1 MTRAGSPRYAAE
13 LLSLLACAVLIAMVA
28 AAAWL
33 SYRGHSESEQEL
45 ALRRAENMALVLR
58 ALAGD
63 TLRSVDDAVRGV
75 KGAVERGGINI
86 DLAKITDD
94 YRAIADYIAV
104 ISVAD
109 AEGRLVRSTLP
120 IPEGAMITD
129 LAHFRAHV
137 AEDSGEPFINRPVL
151 GRVSGKWS
159 FHVTRRINR
168 PGGTFGGVAIVAVD
182 LSYWERLLREGHL
195 GESGAVALVG
205 LDGFARAVF
214 APGAGGP
221 GEMMKADFGFL
232 ARKAT
237 AGGDAGGRVAVAGSG
252 GGLDG
257 IWAYRRVEGFPLLV
271 AVAADDHATSARL
284 QAMRDRYV
292 GGALTIIVLIVLF
305 TLALLI
311 FFSRQRLHAE
321 ERARMAESW
330 RQSEERFRSVFDQ
343 AAVGMGLRDLGRR
356 DEPWLRVNQ
365 KLCEFLGY
373 PEQELLQIPS
383 LATNVPEDE
392 ALAAD
397 MDRRLAAGEIA
408 TYSREKQYLRRDG
421 SRIWGHITVNVLR
434 YPDGRPAQALSVVQN
449 INDRK
454 LAEAAL
460 RESESR
466 FRTIF
471 EHAGIGITL
480 RHANDRYRPW
490 LAVNDK
496 FCEMTGYSR
505 EELLRMS
512 TAQITL
518 AEENADVDANNARI
532 ARGEITGHAREK
544 RIVRKDGSL
553 FWVAL
558 VITAL
563 PDAEGRPYRVIATY
577 QDINARKIAEGLVR
591 ESDERFRAVFEHA
604 GVGMSL
610 RPARDRLLPWTAV
623 NDKFCEMT
631 GYTREELLR
640 LSTADLTPP
649 EGHGEAIHDNQRLMR
664 GEVASYAREKR
675 LLCKDDRLLWVNLS
689 VASLPG
695 SDGRPLQIV
704 STYQDI
710 TARKQVEELL
720 RKSEQQFKA
729 IFDHAGI
736 GITLRPANDRS
747 HPWLAVND
755 KFCEMTGYSRE
766 EALRLGTIDITAPE
780 RTEGAIRDKERL
792 LSGETRSYSV
802 EKRIRRKDGSWIW
815 IALSVAALPD
825 AQGRAD
831 MVIATYQDI
840 NARRLTEERLRAIIA
855 AEPECVAIVSPEGML
870 VDMNPAGLRMLEA
883 GNLEEMR
890 NRPFLKQVVPRFR
903 RAFVRLQRRILA
915 GGSGMLEFEAEGLA
929 GKRRWLEI
937 HGAPLHD
944 ASGAITA
951 LLGIARDV
959 TERRTAREALAA
971 ERKLLRTVIDS
982 MPDRIR
988 VKDQGLRYMLA
999 NKAWMAL
1006 RAPGADDVKGLGN
1019 HDILPAAEAEKVE
1032 AEDRAV
1038 LETGHPSR
1046 PREVSH
1052 ATPDGLRWYIT
1063 TKTPLRG
1070 EDGAVTGVIS
1080 ISRDVTDLKLR
1091 SLEVEKLNAVL
1102 EARVAERTQ
1111 QLTTANEEL
1120 EAFASS
1126 VSHDL
1131 RAPLRQ
1137 IDGFAAALHEDYA
1150 DRLDATG
1157 GGYLSRIRAAVSRM
1171 GTLIEDLLRL
1181 SRVTRAE
1188 LRLARIDLSGLA
1200 TAIAAEMQRENPPRK
1215 VEFRIHA
1222 GLQAEADPGL
1232 LHAALAN
1239 LIGNAWK
1246 FTGKQATAVIE
1257 FGAGMHRGVYAYF
1270 VRDNGAGFD
1279 MAHADRLFGTFQRLH
1294 TDSEFPGTGIG
1305 LAIVRR
1311 VVRRHGGEIW
1321 AESVDG
1327 QGATFHFTLGQ
1338 PAATAPAEVAASPGA
1353 MAPESVPMIT
1363 ANPAAPAVLLVD
1375 DDPDV
1380 LLLTRRALR
1389 DDGYELLTAESA
1401 EAALELLQ
1409 QRAFS
1414 AVVSDF
1420 SMPGRNGA
1428 ELLAAVARLHP
1439 GSLRIIVS
1447 GQALNDA
1454 MKAGMDRGEIHQCF
1468 RKQAD
1473 HGSLRACLRE
1483 GLARRAA
1490 AGRAAP

>member
-1 MTRAGSPRYAAE
+1 MTRAGTPRYVAE
-13 LLSLLACAVLIAMVA
+13 LLSLLACTLLVAVVA
-28 AAAWL
+28 FAAWF

-75 KGAVERGGINI
+75 KGAVERGGMNI
-86 DLAKITDD
+86 DLTRIADD
-94 YRAIADYIAV
+94 YRDIADYIAV
-104 ISVAD
+104 VSVAD

-120 IPEGAMITD
+120 IPDGAMITD

-137 AEDSGEPFINRPVL
+137 AADTGESFINRPVL

-168 PGGTFGGVAIVAVD
+168 PGGAFGGVAIVAVD
-182 LSYWERLLREGHL
+182 LSYWERLLRAGHP
-195 GESGAVALVG
+195 GESGAVALIG
-205 LDGFARAVF
+205 LDGFARALF
-214 APGAGGP
+214 APTADVQ
-221 GEMMKADFGFL
+221 GEMMNADFGFL
-232 ARKAT
+232 VSRAT
-237 AGGDAGGRVAVAGSG
+237 VAGDAGGRVTVAGNG

-257 IWAYRRVEGFPLLV
+257 TWVYRRVDGFPLLV
-271 AVAADDHATSARL
+271 AVAANDRATAARL
-284 QAMRDRYV
+284 HAMRDRYV
-292 GGALTIIVLIVLF
+292 GGALAIIVLVVLF

-311 FFSRQRLHAE
+311 FFSRQRQHAA

-330 RQSEERFRSVFDQ
+330 RQ
-343 AAVGMGLRDLGRR
+343 
-356 DEPWLRVNQ
+356 
-365 KLCEFLGY
+365 
-373 PEQELLQIPS
+373 
-383 LATNVPEDE
+383 
-392 ALAAD
+392 
-397 MDRRLAAGEIA
+397 
-408 TYSREKQYLRRDG
+408 
-421 SRIWGHITVNVLR
+421 
-434 YPDGRPAQALSVVQN
+434 
-449 INDRK
+449 
-454 LAEAAL
+454 
-460 RESESR
+460 SESR

-480 RHANDRYRPW
+480 RDATDRYRPW
-490 LAVNDK
+490 LMVNDK

-512 TAQITL
+512 TAQITV
-518 AEENADVDANNARI
+518 AEENAEVDANNARI
-532 ARGEITGHAREK
+532 ARGEIASHAREK

-563 PDAEGRPYRVIATY
+563 PDAEGRPHRVIAIY
-577 QDINARKIAEGLVR
+577 QDINARKIAEGLAR

-610 RPARDRLLPWTAV
+610 RPAHDRLLPWTAV

-631 GYTREELLR
+631 GYSREELLR

-649 EGHGEAIHDNQRLMR
+649 EGHGEAVRDNQRLMR

-695 SDGRPLQIV
+695 ADGRPLQIV

-710 TARKQVEELL
+710 TARKQVEEML

-736 GITLRPANDRS
+736 GITLRPAGDRS
-747 HPWLAVND
+747 RPWVAVND

-766 EALRLGTIDITAPE
+766 EALRLGTTDITAPE

-792 LSGETRSYSV
+792 MSGETRSYFV

-815 IALSVAALPD
+815 VALSVAVLPD
-825 AQGRAD
+825 VQGRAD

-883 GNLEEMR
+883 GSLEEMR
-890 NRPFLKQVVPRFR
+890 NRPFLKLVLPRFR

-929 GKRRWLEI
+929 GRRRWLEI
-937 HGAPLHD
+937 HGAPLYD

-959 TERRTAREALAA
+959 TERRTAREALAS
-971 ERKLLRTVIDS
+971 ERNLLRTVIDS

-988 VKDQGLRYMLA
+988 VKDQELRYMLA
-999 NKAWMAL
+999 NKAWMVL

-1038 LETGHPSR
+1038 LQTGQTSR

-1052 ATPDGLRWYIT
+1052 VTPDGLRWYIT
-1063 TKTPLRG
+1063 TKTPLRAA
-1070 EDGAVTGVIS
+1070 DGAIIGVIS

-1091 SLEVEKLNAVL
+1091 SIEVEKLNAVL

-1137 IDGFAAALHEDYA
+1137 IDGFAAALYEDYA

-1171 GTLIEDLLRL
+1171 GALIEDLLRL

-1188 LRLARIDLSGLA
+1188 LRLARVDLSGLA
-1200 TAIAAEMQRENPPRK
+1200 VAIAAEMQRENPLRK
-1215 VEFRIHA
+1215 VEFRIRP
-1222 GLQAEADPGL
+1222 GLHAEADPGL

-1239 LIGNAWK
+1239 LISNAWK
-1246 FTGKQATAVIE
+1246 FTGKQAAAVIE

-1279 MAHADRLFGTFQRLH
+1279 MARSERLFGTFQRLH
-1294 TDSEFPGTGIG
+1294 ADSEFPGTGIG

-1321 AESVDG
+1321 AESANG
-1327 QGATFHFTLGQ
+1327 QGATFYFTLGQ
-1338 PAATAPAEVAASPGA
+1338 RPASVPEDAPALPGSTDPVPTAPAST
-1353 MAPESVPMIT
+1353 T
-1363 ANPAAPAVLLVD
+1363 ATTVLLVD

-1401 EAALELLQ
+1401 EAAIELLR

-1428 ELLAAVARLHP
+1428 ELLAEVARLNP
-1439 GSLRIIVS
+1439 GALRIIVS
-1447 GQALNDA
+1447 GQNLNEA

-1468 RKQAD
+1468 PKQAD
-1473 HGSLRACLRE
+1473 YGPLRACLRE
-1483 GLARRAA
+1483 GLAARGKP
-1490 AGRAAP
+1490 AGA